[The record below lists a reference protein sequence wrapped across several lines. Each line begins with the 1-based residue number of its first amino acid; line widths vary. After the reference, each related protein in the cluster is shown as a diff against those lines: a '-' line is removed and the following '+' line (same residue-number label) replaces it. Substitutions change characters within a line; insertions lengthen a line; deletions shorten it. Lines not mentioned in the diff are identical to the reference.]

1 MNAYEKRDKLLLLNL
16 EGLASDSYSTIV
28 LGYRSI
34 LWNRKVLATR
44 TLLADGDISCS
55 LLLGAFQTTGNLTN
69 CAEPAISHIPN
80 QEDFRNP

>member
-34 LWNRKVLATR
+34 L
-44 TLLADGDISCS
+44 
-55 LLLGAFQTTGNLTN
+55 
-69 CAEPAISHIPN
+69 
-80 QEDFRNP
+80 